1 MKAIAEAHFKQRQS
15 SFLLK
20 EKLKK
25 YFMRKKQIVILCFLA
40 FFAKEST
47 AQIEDIP
54 SKRTVFFKYDA
65 NGNRTKK
72 WIDFIDCNGVIT
84 EKTSSEPKLLE
95 DNLQSIG
102 LKLFPNPATDKVNL
116 SVNTT
121 IPVRECKIMLTDMS
135 GKILY
140 QKDNIA
146 NYTLETIPL
155 NLIQNGVYLVK
166 LNFNDKVYTWE
177 LIKSND

>member
-1 MKAIAEAHFKQRQS
+1 MK
-15 SFLLK
+15 
-20 EKLKK
+20 
-25 YFMRKKQIVILCFLA
+25 KKQIMILCFLA

-54 SKRTVFFKYDA
+54 AKRTVFFKYDA

-72 WIDFIDCNGVIT
+72 WIDFIDCNGDNAG
-84 EKTSSEPKLLE
+84 KTSWESELAK

-102 LKLFPNPATDKVNL
+102 LKLFPNPATDRVNL
-116 SVNTT
+116 SVNTK
-121 IPVRECKIMLTDMS
+121 ILVRECKIMLTDMS
-135 GKILY
+135 GKVLY

-155 NLIQNGVYLVK
+155 NMIQSGVYLVK
-166 LNFNDKVYTWE
+166 LTFNDKVYTWE
-177 LIKSND
+177 LVKSND